1 MAYNIINLFQEL
13 GISTS
18 VTKVEDILSEMDKQ
32 IKIWQQRVN
41 NPKYKFEAP
50 AHTAALKKLKAEV
63 QTNPTIIKL
72 HAEAYFEKSQERI
85 EKGKTI
91 GVEDITVSRGN
102 MLKNYLRVY
111 SEIENRAL
119 IQKRRVIK
127 DAGKLFIK
135 GGSIKDKDLHYLATS
150 FNLSEKEILHIID
163 IRKEDVT
170 PTTIF
175 GIDFGSTYSC
185 ISYIDEFGHPVIIP
199 NSDISPFTPSVV
211 AFEEGGIISVG
222 QAAKEMLCVDP
233 YNVCCWIK
241 RQLGNRDYRFYA
253 LGQEYEPE
261 VISAM
266 ILKKLAMDAGEVLG
280 QLVKNVVISCP
291 AYFGVNEREATR
303 QAGIIAGLNVIDII
317 NEPIAAAISYGLKIG
332 SPQTVMVYD
341 LGGDTFDVTIIQNT
355 NGEIRIVATGG
366 DNQLGGK
373 DWDDAICEVIID
385 KYSKMTGE
393 STDSVYDDIE
403 VMGDLELKAETA
415 KKQLTQ
421 KNSAVVRLN
430 GQKIE
435 ITKEEFESHTI
446 PFMEMTI
453 NITHQIMKSA
463 SLKGI
468 ASIDK
473 ILLSGGGSL
482 MPQVIETLNN
492 EFPNIPIEFNEP
504 NFAVAKGAAIFGTL
518 LKDSPIWNKIVSDDK
533 DWGIQDDKILPIP
546 NRTIVEYEVLSQS
559 IGIKLCDNDE
569 VSGILNIIKK
579 NSCIPITKQIQFA
592 TSQDNQ
598 TFMSIDVFEN
608 NSSEEYV
615 SEDLCKPLFQGEL
628 GPLPAHLPKG
638 TPIELLFNITVQ
650 GLLTI
655 DAKDPTGG
663 SIRLLEVQL
672 RNVLSNDEEV
682 EAEMRMFRG
691 LKVY

>member
-1 MAYNIINLFQEL
+1 MSIIPSTNLKHL
-13 GISTS
+13 L
-18 VTKVEDILSEMDKQ
+18 ILQ
-32 IKIWQQRVN
+32 L
-41 NPKYKFEAP
+41 
-50 AHTAALKKLKAEV
+50 LKKIRAEV
-63 QTNPTIIKL
+63 QTNSTIIKQ
-72 HAEAYFEKSQERI
+72 HAEAYFENNQGRI
-85 EKGKTI
+85 EKEKTI
-91 GVEDITVSRGN
+91 GVESITASRKN
-102 MLKNYLRVY
+102 RLKNYLRVY

-127 DAGKLFIK
+127 DAVKLFIK

-185 ISYIDEFGHPVIIP
+185 VSYIDELGHPVIIP

-211 AFEEGGIISVG
+211 AFEEGGIVSVG

-253 LGQEYEPE
+253 FGQEYEPE

-280 QLVKNVVISCP
+280 QPVKNVVISCP

-341 LGGDTFDVTIIQNT
+341 LGGDTFDVTIIQVA
-355 NGEIRIVATGG
+355 NGKIRVVATGG
-366 DNQLGGK
+366 DHQLGGK
-373 DWDDAICEVIID
+373 DWDDAIREFVIG
-385 KYSKMTGE
+385 KYSEITGE
-393 STDSVYDDIE
+393 SADSVYDDIE
-403 VMGDLELKAETA
+403 AMGDLELKAETA

-453 NITHQIMKSA
+453 NITHQIMKNA
-463 SLKGI
+463 SSKGI

-504 NFAVAKGAAIFGTL
+504 NFAVAKGTAIFGTL

-533 DWGIQDDKILPIP
+533 DWGIQDDKIL
-546 NRTIVEYEVLSQS
+546 VEYVVLSQS

-615 SEDLCKPLFQGEL
+615 SEDLCKPLIQGEL
-628 GPLPAHLPKG
+628 GPLPDNLPKG
-638 TPIELLFNITVQ
+638 APIELLFNITEQ

-655 DAKDPTGG
+655 DAKDLSGG
-663 SIRLLEVQL
+663 ATKHLEVQL

-682 EAEMRMFRG
+682 EAEMKMFRG